1 MSEPTQL
8 SLFVPQL
15 DDRIRRVEIGSILY
29 FSILDTFEYSG
40 SQGSKLNPTA
50 YWRRAEKRLK
60 EQGASDVLT
69 FVLQHQFPGQ
79 GQRLTPVAP
88 FRFFL
93 RLAQA
98 VDIKEWEHIRIWMAD
113 VAHERLEEEANPGLG
128 TARAYRRDLERMERA
143 GLGQHEAAERLR
155 MRIDV
160 VDTYKSLTAHIARV
174 CDNKAA
180 FGATINREYLYLFG
194 KMADELKDILHT
206 KNIRDALPELQL
218 SYIKVAELNLTA
230 LLKRKDTMSIEQ
242 LLAAVT
248 VIVKPLG
255 EHLQT
260 ISEML
265 GVDLI
270 TGQPLLK
277 GK

>member
-15 DDRIRRVEIGSILY
+15 DDRIRRVEIDGILH

-40 SQGSKLNPTA
+40 SAGSKLNPAA
-50 YWRRAEKRLK
+50 YWARAKKRLLS
-60 EQGASDVLT
+60 QGGNVTGVLDWR
-69 FVLQHQFPGQ
+69 PDGQ
-79 GQRLTPVAP
+79 SGGKPTPVAP
-88 FRFFL
+88 FKFFL
-93 RLAQA
+93 RLAQVVEIA
-98 VDIKEWEHIRIWMAD
+98 EWEHIRVWMAD
-113 VAHERLEEEANPGLG
+113 VAHERLEEQANPGLG
-128 TARAYRRDLERMERA
+128 TARAYRRDLALMERV
-143 GLGQHEAAERLR
+143 GLGHVEAAERLR

-242 LLAAVT
+242 LLAAVM

-255 EHLQT
+255 EHLQA
-260 ISEML
+260 ISDML